1 MNLLMPDAP
10 RLAGHSLEVAI
21 EPDMSVCDMRQRLAA
36 VVRRSTGTSGW
47 LTENIVLVA
56 SELVSNVL
64 RHGGGFGRLRCTDE
78 GAWLSVK
85 VSDSG
90 PGMPAGGSIGAKPSA
105 AAVDGR
111 GLWLC
116 RQLCDRLSIVN
127 DTSGVAVT
135 AMFARLVSPTPASP
149 APEDLQMASTTP
161 TGPDLRE
168 PDYARSCLPPDGAA
182 VIPSA
187 CGHSPR
193 ASLQPA
199 MGLDGFQKLLDQRA
213 IEAVFQPIVDLATG
227 QVVGFEGLARG
238 PAGTPW
244 HDPSALI
251 HAAAVTGRLAELD
264 WVCRAAALS
273 AAMGRLAPGISLFVN
288 IESAT
293 GLVPCPPDLR
303 GIVAEAEQRLS
314 LVAEVTERL
323 EGADWA
329 TVTAQVSALRSSGYR
344 IAVDDL
350 GAHWTSLAVLD
361 LLQPDVIKLD
371 LTVSRGT
378 NPKAARIAQA
388 ARRHADSTGAI
399 IVAEGLETSDHLG
412 LARRRGA
419 RLGQG
424 FLFGV
429 PAPLAD
435 VAVTPCRPRLL
446 RT

>member
-1 MNLLMPDAP
+1 
-10 RLAGHSLEVAI
+10 
-21 EPDMSVCDMRQRLAA
+21 
-36 VVRRSTGTSGW
+36 
-47 LTENIVLVA
+47 
-56 SELVSNVL
+56 
-64 RHGGGFGRLRCTDE
+64 
-78 GAWLSVK
+78 
-85 VSDSG
+85 
-90 PGMPAGGSIGAKPSA
+90 
-105 AAVDGR
+105 
-111 GLWLC
+111 
-116 RQLCDRLSIVN
+116 
-127 DTSGVAVT
+127 
-135 AMFARLVSPTPASP
+135 
-149 APEDLQMASTTP
+149 
-161 TGPDLRE
+161 
-168 PDYARSCLPPDGAA
+168 
-182 VIPSA
+182 
-187 CGHSPR
+187 
-193 ASLQPA
+193 
-199 MGLDGFQKLLDQRA
+199 
-213 IEAVFQPIVDLATG
+213 
-227 QVVGFEGLARG
+227 
-238 PAGTPW
+238 
-244 HDPSALI
+244 
-251 HAAAVTGRLAELD
+251 
-264 WVCRAAALS
+264 
-273 AAMGRLAPGISLFVN
+273 MGRLAPGISLFVN